1 MVHVH
6 SALRLAQHDTYT
18 QRNTSRSAA
27 STSADSATP
36 KSTTDATPNT
46 AADDF
51 RALFTSNAL
60 PAAPPTPPP
69 APPPTAESV
78 FGANPWIA
86 NPGGQAP
93 NGVTYGYNPIYFAT
107 PATAAKLAQMLGGK
121 VVTTNA
127 ITPYG
132 PFTQN
137 QPNQMVQL
145 PNGKVLNAGIIADIY
160 NHGYSQQQINMMVS
174 AEVNDTTT

>member
-1 MVHVH
+1 
-6 SALRLAQHDTYT
+6 
-18 QRNTSRSAA
+18 
-27 STSADSATP
+27 
-36 KSTTDATPNT
+36 
-46 AADDF
+46 
-51 RALFTSNAL
+51 
-60 PAAPPTPPP
+60 
-69 APPPTAESV
+69 
-78 FGANPWIA
+78 
-86 NPGGQAP
+86 
-93 NGVTYGYNPIYFAT
+93 T